1 VATVANGHTRQRS
14 PNKLCNEREGD
25 DSGGGVKLRVVGV
38 NDP

>member
-1 VATVANGHTRQRS
+1 MATPASGV